1 MNQPTRTMIG
11 FASVVS
17 FMAIAPAQRA
27 VAQEATPDSTA
38 AIAMLRSTC
47 GSDVARNGTGL
58 LNGAVRDVENNPVGA
73 VAVTIGWRRP
83 LDAKSAGNRAG
94 ATTDQPALGQLTD
107 AEGRWHICGAPL
119 HAALSIRAVADEG
132 SDERIA
138 MLDDGHSVA
147 SVDLSL
153 HSVASGGSAA
163 RTARTS
169 ALVVFSVEDRN
180 GNSLA
185 GVTLD
190 LVPANGP
197 ARRVVTDSAGRA
209 IVPAIEPGRA
219 RVSSLGMGY
228 RPGELLVPLDVG
240 RNTVPLILDAVR
252 IPVLATIRVIGDREV
267 LARHQD
273 FESRRSLRQ
282 TTVSITAEDIAKRNP
297 VDTWQMLTNV
307 PSMRVIQ
314 YGSGAP
320 GVFAMSSREQRVVQ
334 RRDGSGGGTSVPCWY
349 RVMIDGVTLPDA
361 MPDLSTVLP
370 TPSDV
375 HGIEVFAGLATI
387 PPQYNSMVAD
397 GQGGS
402 KSPAC
407 GLIAIWTK

>member
-1 MNQPTRTMIG
+1 VNQPTRTMIG

-58 LNGAVRDVENNPVGA
+58 LSGAVRDVENNPVGA

-94 ATTDQPALGQLTD
+94 ATTDKPVLGELTD
-107 AEGRWHICGAPL
+107 AEGRWHMCGAPL
-119 HAALSIRAVADEG
+119 NTELSIRAVADEG